1 MPPRRNVP
9 RKSGH
14 TKVANSTAKSPSPND
29 EHAQPH
35 SVVASSEPAP
45 ERVIQERERT
55 LSPASSDASVAP
67 SEEHVSES
75 EVAEPSQKAS
85 NKKVKTHTHLTVEQE
100 EDMIDWLKA
109 HEVLYN
115 KKLVDYKDTKK
126 KTFVW
131 QQQAEQMGVNVD
143 ELKIWYTSLRTRFTK
158 LKKTKSGE
166 GAPDHSER
174 DLRVLDKFSFLAPFT
189 YEVKKRTLVS
199 VSAIHKGKFIFQW
212 RICYIKLYM

>member
-45 ERVIQERERT
+45 ERVIQEREIT
-55 LSPASSDASVAP
+55 VSPASYDASVAP
-67 SEEHVSES
+67 SGEHVSES

-115 KKLVDYKDTKK
+115 KHLVDYKDTKK

-158 LKKTKSGE
+158 LKKVWWRCSWSFRKGPV
-166 GAPDHSER
+166 GA
-174 DLRVLDKFSFLAPFT
+174 
-189 YEVKKRTLVS
+189 
-199 VSAIHKGKFIFQW
+199 G
-212 RICYIKLYM
+212 